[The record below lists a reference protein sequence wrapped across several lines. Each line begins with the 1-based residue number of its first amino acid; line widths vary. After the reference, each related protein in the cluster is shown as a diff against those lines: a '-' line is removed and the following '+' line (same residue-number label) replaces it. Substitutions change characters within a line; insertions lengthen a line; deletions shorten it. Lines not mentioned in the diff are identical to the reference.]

1 MLILVLLALCFP
13 LMVQINSGE
22 SRCFRDQVKKD
33 DRLSV
38 NVHVSGGNRLSFLLK
53 APNQGILKQDELVKS
68 WSHAISKTEA
78 GYYELCV
85 SSPAS
90 NKPANMT
97 LFWLSQPSEPVDT
110 PTGIIG
116 ILNQTYGVVKH
127 LVANQRFT
135 QSAEN
140 SHKQLINSL
149 SSSLSFWMLVKIAVV
164 IACIAYQMAETKKYF
179 SKRKTAV

>member
-1 MLILVLLALCFP
+1 
-13 LMVQINSGE
+13 MVQINTGE
-22 SRCFRDQVKKD
+22 TRCFRDHVKKD
-33 DRLSV
+33 DRLSI

-78 GYYELCV
+78 GYYELCI
-85 SSPAS
+85 SSPVN
-90 NKPANMT
+90 NKSANMT
-97 LFWLSQPSEPVDT
+97 LFWLSQPGEPSDA
-110 PTGIIG
+110 PAGITG
-116 ILNQTYGVVKH
+116 ILNQTSGVVKH

-135 QSAEN
+135 QSAES

-149 SSSLSFWMLVKIAVV
+149 SSSLSFWMFVKIIVVAV
-164 IACIAYQMAETKKYF
+164 CIAYQMTETKKYF